1 MSQKF
6 TSISKGDLKKF
17 DGRKARIVTR
27 ASGIEAEG
35 AIFVYG
41 GMVIF
46 VTDKTGLEEDL
57 DRADIIRKEYAD
69 GFDLYYQDDPDD
81 LVTNH
86 LVKEIEIL

>member
-6 TSISKGDLKKF
+6 ASISKGDLKKF

-27 ASGIEAEG
+27 ASGIEVEG
-35 AIFVYG
+35 EIYVHEE
-41 GMVIF
+41 MVIF

-57 DRADIIRKEYAD
+57 DRADWIRKPYND
-69 GFDLYYQDDPDD
+69 GFDLYYMDDPDD
-81 LVTNH
+81 LVTNR